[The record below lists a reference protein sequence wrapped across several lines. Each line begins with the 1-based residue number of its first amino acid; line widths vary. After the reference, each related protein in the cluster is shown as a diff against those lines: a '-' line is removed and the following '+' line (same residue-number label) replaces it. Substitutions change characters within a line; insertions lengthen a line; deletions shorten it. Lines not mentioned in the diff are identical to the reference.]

1 MSARPVIAVP
11 ADRRVLDPHPFHV
24 VGEKY
29 IIAIEHGAGGGCPE
43 LCRRVVS
50 PLMNYCRG

>member
-29 IIAIEHGAGGGCPE
+29 IIAIEHGAGGVALNCAGEWCPH
-43 LCRRVVS
+43 
-50 PLMNYCRG
+50 

>member
-29 IIAIEHGAGGGCPE
+29 IIAIEHGAGGGLP
-43 LCRRVVS
+43 
-50 PLMNYCRG
+50 